1 MKVKV
6 MKNEDIFLEIVKQN
20 PSIYQYVEF
29 KPGTPYIS
37 AFDASGR
44 RIAKH
49 VTIDDKQRAMQA
61 NIRTKAPTLS
71 YDNGVYCWADGV
83 HVYLFVEPDLAHAL
97 WPNREPLKNEYVPM
111 ANGET
116 LLTFPSLVHLRNIS
130 YHHQKAK
137 LANIT
142 QLQKQK

>member
-1 MKVKV
+1 
-6 MKNEDIFLEIVKQN
+6 MKNEDIFLKIVKQN

-37 AFDASGR
+37 AFDANGHR
-44 RIAKH
+44 TAKH
-49 VTIDDKQRAMQA
+49 VTHDDISRAIKLSAKTNM
-61 NIRTKAPTLS
+61 PTLA
-71 YDNGVYCWADGV
+71 YDNGVYCWV
-83 HVYLFVEPDLAHAL
+83 EKNKVYLFVEPDLAHAL

-116 LLTFPSLVHLRNIS
+116 LLTFPSLIHMRNTS

-137 LANIT
+137 LANIA